1 MLTILVHRNSQRLN
15 CVCALARAR
24 LCVYERACV
33 YFRVCVCAC
42 VRVCVRVCV
51 CLSLCLCLCLLYPCV
66 RAGVGVSQVIT
77 HTKQKGG
84 HIRQLRQ
91 YTHTSPDTDT
101 LEDAKTNS
109 DDPFLHSPCLVLG
122 CACVRGGEAYV
133 TTDDCQSYNST
144 PSHTSA

>member
-77 HTKQKGG
+77 HTKQEGG
-84 HIRQLRQ
+84 HVRQLRQ

-101 LEDAKTNS
+101 LKDAKTDS
-109 DDPFLHSPCLVLG
+109 GDPFLHSPCLVLG
-122 CACVRGGEAYV
+122 CACVRGGGAYV
-133 TTDDCQSYNST
+133 TTDDCQSYNLT